1 MQILNWELN
10 SARILCAQ
18 IQFGLETH
26 PAMYRDARTDENSNY
41 PHFDL
46 KRAHIQNRGVQGDP
60 SVNDYADPR
69 GAPGARMHYNK
80 YTQHTKNGVY

>member
-1 MQILNWELN
+1 MNHRVSASLDPSLTHDTDSLMNAEGPRRNMQILNWEMN

-26 PAMYRDARTDENSNY
+26 PAMYRDARTNENSNY

-46 KRAHIQNRGVQGDP
+46 ERAHIQ
-60 SVNDYADPR
+60 
-69 GAPGARMHYNK
+69 K
-80 YTQHTKNGVY
+80 